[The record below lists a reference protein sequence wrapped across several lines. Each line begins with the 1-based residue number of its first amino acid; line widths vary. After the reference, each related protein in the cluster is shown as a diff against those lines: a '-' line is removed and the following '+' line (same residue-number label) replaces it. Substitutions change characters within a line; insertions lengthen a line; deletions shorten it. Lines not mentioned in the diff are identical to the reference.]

1 MKKQKKLVAL
11 GMSLLIVGG
20 ALTTASAYVYKTG
33 DRYQTVTIK
42 DIPGWGNVKY
52 DEYYGSKKITTG
64 PFATFKKTH
73 GDAALG
79 NFAELVT
86 RSHSPRS
93 MSVGIPKDISKVAEE
108 HLCKKNE
115 VYFSAAI
122 SSSVE
127 PSNTCDVT
135 MQFSAD
141 DLKH

>member
-42 DIPGWGNVKY
+42 DIPGMGNVRF
-52 DEYYGSKKITTG
+52 DTYYGSKKVTTG

-79 NFAELVT
+79 NFAELINRDT
-86 RSHSPRS
+86 APRS
-93 MSVGIPKDISKVAEE
+93 NSVGIPKNKVKLADE
-108 HLCKKNE
+108 HRCKKNE